1 MAELREIGK
10 TGIRVPRIGFG
21 STGLGSI
28 PEIYGYEVEE
38 DRAIDTIRAILSQPN
53 AFLDTSRCY
62 AMGRSEERIGKVIRE
77 LGGWPEGR
85 VLSTK
90 IDRSMETGAFDASQ
104 ARRSFEES
112 LSALSVDSVDI
123 LHVHDVEYANDLSEV
138 KGPGGAIE
146 ELFRIKEEGLAKAV
160 GIAAGRID
168 LMMPILE
175 GWDFDVVLTHNR
187 HTLVNDNAA
196 PLIELAKSRGV
207 SILNAAPYSGGALA
221 RGSAIHRF
229 YVYRPAD
236 DEVLAP
242 IRAVEEVC
250 GHYDVPVGAVALQH
264 SLKNDD
270 IISTVCGVTWPQHVQ
285 QAMEWAE
292 WSIPDGVWEE
302 LAQLGI
308 SSEDPEA

>member
-1 MAELREIGK
+1 MAELREIGQ

-28 PEIYGYEVEE
+28 PEIYGYEVDEN
-38 DRAIDTIRAILSQPN
+38 RAIGTIKAILSQPN

-77 LGGWPEGR
+77 LGGWPGGR

-90 IDRSMETGAFDASQ
+90 IDRNLETGAFDASQ
-104 ARRSFEES
+104 ARKSFEES
-112 LSALSVDSVDI
+112 LRALGVDRVDI
-123 LHVHDVEYANDLSEV
+123 LHIHDVEYASDLSEV
-138 KGPGGAIE
+138 KESGGAIE
-146 ELFRIKEEGLAKAV
+146 ELFRIKDEGLAKAV
-160 GIAAGRID
+160 GIAAGRVD

-187 HTLVNDNAA
+187 HTLVNNNAA
-196 PLIELAKSRGV
+196 PLIEFAKSRGC
-207 SILNAAPYSGGALA
+207 SILNAAPFSGGVLA

-236 DEVLAP
+236 DDILAP
-242 IRAVEEVC
+242 IRAVEEIC
-250 GHYDVPVGAVALQH
+250 GHYDVPVGAAALQY
-264 SLKNDD
+264 SLKDED
-270 IISTVCGVTWPQHVQ
+270 ITSTICGVTWPQHVQ

-292 WSIPDGVWEE
+292 WSIPEGVWEE
-302 LAQLGI
+302 LAELDKT
-308 SSEDPEA
+308 SSDPEA